1 MWPAD
6 LQIVGKDIIRFHSI
20 YWPAFLWSLDLEL
33 PKLIFAHPW
42 VLQNNDKMS
51 KSKGNVIYADDLVN
65 EFGVD
70 TVRYYLLKEIPYNN
84 DGNITR
90 DLFIEKLIVI

>member
-1 MWPAD
+1 MVFG
-6 LQIVGKDIIRFHSI
+6 LGITKT
-20 YWPAFLWSLDLEL
+20 Y
-33 PKLIFAHPW
+33 FAHPW

-51 KSKGNVIYADDLVN
+51 KSRGNVIYADDLVN

>member
-1 MWPAD
+1 
-6 LQIVGKDIIRFHSI
+6 
-20 YWPAFLWSLDLEL
+20 
-33 PKLIFAHPW
+33 
-42 VLQNNDKMS
+42 MS
-51 KSKGNVIYADDLVN
+51 KSRGNVIYADDLVN

-90 DLFIEKLIVI
+90 DLFIEKMTDSSMQNALRLFLLKYLLSKNKYLCTYNSSFEIFCQS